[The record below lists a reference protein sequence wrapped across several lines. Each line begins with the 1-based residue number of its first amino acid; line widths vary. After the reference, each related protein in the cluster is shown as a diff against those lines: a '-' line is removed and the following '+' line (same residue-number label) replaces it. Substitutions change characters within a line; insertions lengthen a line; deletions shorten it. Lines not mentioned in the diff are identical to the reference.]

1 LSDKLLKMQGEKL
14 PCEPVWVD
22 RLMMYEVHDPIE
34 IDINGEGVRK
44 YIITDIIDEGLIVA
58 STQ

>member
-1 LSDKLLKMQGEKL
+1 MSDKLLKMQGEKL

-34 IDINGEGVRK
+34 IDINGEGVRR

>member
-1 LSDKLLKMQGEKL
+1 MSDKLLKMQGEKL

>member
-1 LSDKLLKMQGEKL
+1 MQGEKL

-34 IDINGEGVRK
+34 IDINGEGVRR